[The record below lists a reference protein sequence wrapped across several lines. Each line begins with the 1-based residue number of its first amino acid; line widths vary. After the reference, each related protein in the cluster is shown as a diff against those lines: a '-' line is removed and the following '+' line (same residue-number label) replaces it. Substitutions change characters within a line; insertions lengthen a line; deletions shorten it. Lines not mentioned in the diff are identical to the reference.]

1 MKNLDV
7 YQTLAVF
14 MPGYFFAFGSY
25 ILLKKAGFDIP
36 LDISSIGG
44 SIALIVISYVIGQ
57 LVQVFGNAFEWLW
70 RKVRP
75 IPSVRIQKGDEKI
88 LSSNQ
93 RQQLIDAMKQKVG
106 LQDIDISQLSKQEWL
121 SYVGSVAS
129 AVRHSKQMEQI
140 DVFNAHY
147 GMFRGLVAASFL
159 LALGSWFLLK
169 EQWYLPVLALIVLGL
184 LALYRMDRFDKNYAR
199 ELFRQ
204 FLQISKQENT
214 DQKD

>member
-1 MKNLDV
+1 
-7 YQTLAVF
+7 

-25 ILLKKAGFDIP
+25 ILLHRLGVAMPFE
-36 LDISSIGG
+36 ISSIGG
-44 SIALIVISYVIGQ
+44 SIALIVMAYVIGQ
-57 LVQVFGNAFEWLW
+57 LVQVVGNAFEWLW

-75 IPSVRIQKGDEKI
+75 VPSVRIQKGDEKI
-88 LSSNQ
+88 LTSHQ

-106 LQDIDISQLSKQEWL
+106 LPDGDVSKLPRSEWF

-129 AVRHSKQMEQI
+129 AVRQAKQMEQVDI
-140 DVFNAHY
+140 FSAHC

-159 LALGSWFLLK
+159 LALGSWLLLG
-169 EQWYLPVLALIVLGL
+169 EQWHLPVATLIVLGL

-199 ELFRQ
+199 ELVRQ
-204 FLQISKQENT
+204 FLQIARQENT